1 MLQYTPEMIQFTLLN
16 FYNQETMNNFSLF
29 PLGESN
35 QLRSSFKKSSRN
47 KLFFDSGV
55 SQDYLF
61 FKIIILGIREN
72 VYACVGN

>member
-47 KLFFDSGV
+47 KLFFDSGE

-61 FKIIILGIREN
+61 LK
-72 VYACVGN
+72 